1 MKKFTLFTR
10 ISVFTGFIIATA
22 AVAQVIPSAPSA
34 SAGIMDGFN
43 PEYIISDSNFTK
55 ANSMSTSDIQAF
67 LNRKN
72 SVCLKNFTTLGLYD
86 ENKNG
91 IGDEPYGKN
100 QGIKVSAATL
110 IKQASN
116 IYGISPKVIL
126 ATLQKEQGL
135 ITRTDCPQWRY
146 NTALGYGCPDTEP
159 CDNSAYGFTRQID
172 YGVYHFKG
180 FFNDTYP
187 IPPTVPG
194 EKTISY
200 NPDSRCG
207 GKSINIRNR
216 ATAALYSYTPYQP
229 NKYTLDGGT
238 SDSYPACGAFGNKNF
253 FYYYSAW
260 FGSPNSGTDH
270 YFVQCDD
277 GKYLIESNEDR
288 RRLIPEATAVEW
300 NMTADDFVDIDYG
313 CNFPKFSLSL
323 GNVVRIRSSG
333 NVYYVHNGKAYYVSS
348 QQIAA
353 AWGLGSLTTLPQI
366 EPESLKSVLTLDRT
380 GLTPIATSDNISRND
395 MYFIVDGKR
404 YTIAG
409 TPAKSID
416 TLRLISGD
424 TILKS
429 RILPASIFQKL
440 AASGTVDAS
449 FTIGSELYVFDYGKV
464 RKITNGN
471 AKALITTAIEPVALP
486 AGTLSQFSDKRTLG
500 NVFERDGN
508 YYAIN
513 ADQSVIKTDSSRV
526 IENIIGNSSKPT
538 ITRILTSRLVSA
550 ALSTKISNEL
560 TNSTRLIEC
569 NEKQYIVERYIRRK
583 RLIEAPQQS
592 EWSLDTFHYFTG
604 DRGCEYPTYSLG
616 LDADT
621 IRSRS
626 TGKVY
631 QVVDGE
637 ARYISNQAEAN
648 TYQLGNYSS
657 TTYPQFDGRSIND
670 NLRVVK

>member
-1 MKKFTLFTR
+1 
-10 ISVFTGFIIATA
+10 
-22 AVAQVIPSAPSA
+22 
-34 SAGIMDGFN
+34 
-43 PEYIISDSNFTK
+43 
-55 ANSMSTSDIQAF
+55 
-67 LNRKN
+67 
-72 SVCLKNFTTLGLYD
+72 
-86 ENKNG
+86 
-91 IGDEPYGKN
+91 
-100 QGIKVSAATL
+100 
-110 IKQASN
+110 
-116 IYGISPKVIL
+116 
-126 ATLQKEQGL
+126 
-135 ITRTDCPQWRY
+135 
-146 NTALGYGCPDTEP
+146 
-159 CDNSAYGFTRQID
+159 
-172 YGVYHFKG
+172 
-180 FFNDTYP
+180 
-187 IPPTVPG
+187 
-194 EKTISY
+194 
-200 NPDSRCG
+200 
-207 GKSINIRNR
+207 
-216 ATAALYSYTPYQP
+216 
-229 NKYTLDGGT
+229 
-238 SDSYPACGAFGNKNF
+238 
-253 FYYYSAW
+253 
-260 FGSPNSGTDH
+260 
-270 YFVQCDD
+270 
-277 GKYLIESNEDR
+277 
-288 RRLIPEATAVEW
+288 
-300 NMTADDFVDIDYG
+300 
-313 CNFPKFSLSL
+313 
-323 GNVVRIRSSG
+323 
-333 NVYYVHNGKAYYVSS
+333 
-348 QQIAA
+348 
-353 AWGLGSLTTLPQI
+353 
-366 EPESLKSVLTLDRT
+366 
-380 GLTPIATSDNISRND
+380 